1 MSIQIITGFSL
12 NGSEPI
18 DTRIVASGS
27 SERDAITYKYQGLRV
42 FDLSDNKPYVYIG
55 ATWSEEGNANQ
66 VLGLSGSVARF
77 TSNNSVG
84 SSNIYQLGSN
94 VGINSSNP
102 LASVQF
108 GPTTSSSL
116 PFVIH
121 KGGGLAGTIYVDSTV
136 LAHNW
141 YYTGAE
147 SYFNS
152 LVGSSKLIF
161 GSFGDIHF
169 QNKAGGPGNFIQSIY
184 ISPSG
189 RVGIGSGFAI
199 SSQPG
204 SALVVN
210 GTITGTF
217 SGNGSGVT
225 NINPNNITNQN
236 LLSAGS
242 SVTASN
248 VVVANTTTNATHYL
262 TFVSSGSWASTLGSS
277 TIRANISGISYNPST
292 NILNTGR
299 INYSGGALASTAAS
313 KLTFLNLTSTAASNI
328 TNLEFNNVR
337 NTAGTDWLTSGYRI
351 QSRVDAEYL
360 SYIQFNG
367 TNNDAGISIGTGYMA
382 TNSTSNTNERLRI
395 SSDGNVLIK
404 NLGSVASPSISFI
417 DDSNTGIYRPV
428 ADALALVT
436 GGVER
441 FRVRAGGA
449 SDFEFKSLTGTKTVG
464 LSVYDSGY
472 TTLALSPSTATT
484 LVISGYSGLVVSGSL
499 SKSSGSFRI
508 EHPLES
514 KKSTHDL
521 VHSFIEGPQADN
533 IYRGKVTLDNG
544 SATINLDIES
554 NMTEGTF
561 ILLNREVQCFT
572 TNETGWTAVKG
583 RVTDN
588 ILQINSET
596 TCSDEISWMVIGER
610 HDKHMYDTEWTDD
623 NGKVIVEPLKKLKE
637 EI

>member
-27 SERDAITYKYQGLRV
+27 SERDAIAYKYQGLRV
-42 FDLSDNKPYVYIG
+42 FDLSNNKPYVYIG
-55 ATWSEEGNANQ
+55 ATWSEEGNASQ
-66 VLGLSGSVARF
+66 VSGLTGSIGRL
-77 TSNNSVG
+77 TSANTVG
-84 SSNIYQLGSN
+84 SSNIYQVGTN
-94 VGINSSNP
+94 IGINTSNP
-102 LASVQF
+102 LAAVQF
-108 GPTTSSSL
+108 GPYPVPSSGYSN

-121 KGGGLAGTIYVDSTV
+121 NSGGLAGSVYVGSTV
-136 LAHNW
+136 LGHNW

-147 SYFNS
+147 SYFDS

-161 GSFGDIHF
+161 GYNGDMLF

-189 RVGIGSGFAI
+189 RVGIGPGFGI

-225 NINPNNITNQN
+225 NINPNNISNQN
-236 LLSAGS
+236 LLNAGS
-242 SVTASN
+242 ALTASN
-248 VVVANTTTNATHYL
+248 VVISATTSASTHYL
-262 TFVSSGSWASTLGSS
+262 AFVPSVSSGSSTNIRTNLSGITYIPSTNTLNTGILNISGQTLHTLGS
-277 TIRANISGISYNPST
+277 T
-292 NILNTGR
+292 
-299 INYSGGALASTAAS
+299 
-313 KLTFLNLTSTAASNI
+313 
-328 TNLEFNNVR
+328 V
-337 NTAGTDWLTSGYRI
+337 
-351 QSRVDAEYL
+351 
-360 SYIQFNG
+360 
-367 TNNDAGISIGTGYMA
+367 
-382 TNSTSNTNERLRI
+382 
-395 SSDGNVLIK
+395 
-404 NLGSVASPSISFI
+404 SPAISFTG
-417 DDSNTGIYRPV
+417 DSNTGIYSPLS
-428 ADALALVT
+428 DTLGFVT
-436 GGVER
+436 NGVER
-441 FRVRAGGA
+441 FRIRSGAA
-449 SDFEFKSLTGTKTVG
+449 SDFEFRSLTGSKKIG

-472 TTLALSPSTATT
+472 TTLSLSPATATQ
-484 LVISGYSGLVVSGSL
+484 LDLIGYGGFNIYGSL

-508 EHPLES
+508 SHPLES
-514 KKSTHDL
+514 KSSTHDL

-533 IYRGKVTLDNG
+533 IYRGKVTLNDG
-544 SATINLDIES
+544 SATINLDVES
-554 NMTEGTF
+554 NMAEGTF

-623 NGKVIVEPLKKLKE
+623 NGKVIVEPLKKSKD
-637 EI
+637 I